1 MQGKGF
7 IRVVAVLLI
16 AISIYQLLFT
26 WKANQIEKQAW
37 ELAISSIPAED
48 PAALFP
54 NDPVSQ
60 FTYNDSIQRARVDF
74 KNFYLDS
81 LAPEKVFL
89 WNTFRKV
96 KENQLNLGLDL
107 QGGMSAV
114 LQVNIKELLI
124 SISDN
129 NMNPAFRD
137 ALDLA
142 ESRLS
147 ESTDDYITLFAQA
160 YKEKNPSGKL
170 ANLFATRSNLESIQ
184 GTSSDEEVLTYIRKE
199 SGDAIQRTYNIIST
213 RIDQFGLKQP
223 NVTLEPRKGRIT
235 VEMAGVDNP
244 QRVRKMLQ
252 ATASLEFWETY
263 RANELG
269 QSLNEANDA
278 LKAYIAYTKKGIVKP
293 EETGTDT
300 DVTSEAAKLL
310 LEGDDDD
317 VALSEAA
324 DLNNKDTAASKND
337 LEAFLQEAPLFA
349 LLNPAVDERNMYME
363 TPVIGYV
370 MNRDTAKLAAY
381 LAVPEIKN
389 KFPKD
394 VVFMWGAKPV
404 GEKNDFFELYAIQRR
419 PNTDKPF
426 IDGSAVEN
434 ARPDLDQFGNV
445 TISMRMTGEGA
456 RKWKKMTGDNV
467 NRSIAI
473 VVDNQV
479 YSAPN
484 VTEEISGGSSQITGR
499 FTQQE
504 AQDLSNILKIG
515 KLPASANI
523 VEEETVGATL
533 GAESVRAG
541 MLSMLAGLILVVAF
555 MIFFYNT
562 AGLAANIVLLLNLF
576 LIIGILATYGATL
589 TLPGIAGIVLTMG
602 MAVDANVI
610 IFERIKEELRLG
622 KTMVTAIADGF
633 KNSYS
638 AILDG
643 NITTF
648 ITGAILLYVG
658 LGPVKGFATTLI
670 IGILTTL
677 FTAVLLSRVIIES
690 FTSKDGKKFAV
701 SNSFSE
707 NFLQNIHFDFIG
719 KRKIAYLIST
729 TFIVVGIASFFA
741 RGFEYGVDF
750 KGGREYKVRFEQ
762 PVQTDAIR
770 AELDKVLGS
779 GTIVKS
785 IGAANQVKITTS
797 YKIDQ
802 MGMDVDNE
810 VDQTIYEGLG
820 SFLSEGTSFETFKDV
835 FLLSRQKVDPTIS
848 VDIKQSS
855 FWATI
860 LSILAVFVYIL
871 IRFRSWSYSVG
882 AIAATAHD
890 AFFLLAA
897 FSLLHGFLP
906 FSMEINQTFIAAL
919 LTVIGYSLN
928 DTVVIF
934 DRLREYL
941 GVDTDKKQRLSGVMN
956 NAINSTLSRTFAT
969 SITTLFTILI
979 LFVFGGDV
987 LRAFSFAMIIGVLV
1001 GTYSS
1006 VFIASPIMYD
1016 LTKGRRPDVA
1026 PEKKA
1031 QPVVKEVK

>member
-37 ELAISSIPAED
+37 ELALTNIPSED

-60 FTYNDSIQRARVDF
+60 FVYTDSIQRARIDF

-124 SISDN
+124 SMSDN
-129 NMNPAFRD
+129 NMNPAFRE
-137 ALDLA
+137 ALELA
-142 ESRLS
+142 EDRLR
-147 ESTDDYITLFAQA
+147 ESTDDYITLFASA

-170 ANLFATRSNLESIQ
+170 ADIFATRSNLENIQ
-184 GTSSDEEVLTYIRKE
+184 GTSSDADVLAYIRKE

-244 QRVRKMLQ
+244 ARIRKMLQ

-269 QSLNEANDA
+269 QSLNDANDA
-278 LKAYIAYTKKGIVKP
+278 LKAYLAYTRKGRTATA
-293 EETGTDT
+293 EEISGTSSAD
-300 DVTSEAAKLL
+300 AAKLL
-310 LEGDDDD
+310 LEGEDESSPDD
-317 VALSEAA
+317 ALDSSTA
-324 DLNNKDTAASKND
+324 DTSSTKKD
-337 LEAFLQEAPLFA
+337 LEAFMQEAPLFA
-349 LLNPAVDERNMYME
+349 MLNPAVDERNMYME

-370 MNRDTAKLAAY
+370 MNRDTAKLSAY
-381 LAVPEIKN
+381 LAIPEIRN
-389 KFPKD
+389 KFPKN
-394 VVFMWGAKPV
+394 VTFMWGAKAV
-404 GEKNDFFELYAIQRR
+404 GEKNDFFELYAIQKR

-426 IDGSAVEN
+426 IDGSAVET

-445 TISMRMTGEGA
+445 TISMRMSGEGA

-484 VTEEISGGSSQITGR
+484 VTEEISGGSSQISGR
-499 FTQQE
+499 FSQQE
-504 AQDLSNILKIG
+504 AEDLSNILKIG

-541 MLSMLAGLILVVAF
+541 MLSMLAGLIMVIAF
-555 MIFFYNT
+555 MVFFYNT
-562 AGLAANIVLLLNLF
+562 AGLAANIVLLINLF

-690 FTSKDGKKFAV
+690 FTSKDGRKFAI

-707 NFLQNIHFDFIG
+707 NFLQNINFDFIG
-719 KRKIAYLIST
+719 NRKAAYAIST
-729 TFIVVGIASFFA
+729 IIIVIGLVSFIA

-770 AELDKVLGS
+770 SELDKVLGT
-779 GTIVKS
+779 GTIVKT
-785 IGAANQVKITTS
+785 IGASNQVKITTS
-797 YKIDQ
+797 YKIDET
-802 MGMDVDNE
+802 GLDIDND
-810 VDQTIYEGLG
+810 VDQTIFEGLAP
-820 SFLSEGTSFETFKDV
+820 FISEGTTFETFRDV

-860 LSILAVFVYIL
+860 LSIIAVFIYIL

-897 FSLLHGFLP
+897 FSLLHGLLP

-941 GVDTDKKQRLSGVMN
+941 GADIDKKQSLSGVMN

-969 SITTLFTILI
+969 SITTLFTILV
-979 LFVFGGDV
+979 LFFFGGEV
-987 LRAFSFAMIIGVLV
+987 LRAFSFAMIIGVLI

-1031 QPVVKEVK
+1031 EPVAKTAK

>member
-37 ELAISSIPAED
+37 ELALTNIPSEE
-48 PAALFP
+48 PATLFP

-60 FTYNDSIQRARVDF
+60 FVYTDSIQRARIDF

-81 LAPEKVFL
+81 LAPEEVFL
-89 WNTFRKV
+89 WNTYRKV

-124 SISDN
+124 SMSDN
-129 NMNPAFRD
+129 NSNPAFRE
-137 ALDLA
+137 ALELA
-142 ESRLS
+142 EDRLR
-147 ESTDDYITLFAQA
+147 ESTDDYITLFAAA
-160 YKEKNPSGKL
+160 YQEKNPTGKL
-170 ANLFATRSNLESIQ
+170 ADIFATRSSLENIQ
-184 GTSSDEEVLTYIRKE
+184 GTSSDADVLTYIRSE

-244 QRVRKMLQ
+244 ARIRKMLQ

-278 LKAYIAYTKKGIVKP
+278 LKAYLAYTKQGSTVSA
-293 EETGTDT
+293 EELSAASNAD
-300 DVTSEAAKLL
+300 AAKLL
-310 LEGDDDD
+310 LEGEEEE
-317 VALSEAA
+317 VAATDAA
-324 DLNNKDTAASKND
+324 DSAASDTSSTKKD
-337 LEAFLQEAPLFA
+337 MEAFMQEAPLFA
-349 LLNPAVDERNMYME
+349 MLNPAVDERNMYME

-370 MNRDTAKLAAY
+370 MNRDTAKLSAY
-381 LAVPEIKN
+381 LAIPEIKN

-394 VVFMWGAKPV
+394 ATFMWSAKPV
-404 GEKNDFFELYAIQRR
+404 GEKNDFFELYAIQKR
-419 PNTDKPF
+419 PNTDKAF
-426 IDGSAVEN
+426 IDGSAVET

-484 VTEEISGGSSQITGR
+484 VTEEIAGGSSQISGR

-541 MLSMLAGLILVVAF
+541 MLSMLAGLIMVIAF
-555 MIFFYNT
+555 MVFFYNT
-562 AGLAANIVLLLNLF
+562 AGLAANIVLLINLF

-690 FTSKDGKKFAV
+690 FTSKDGSKFAV
-701 SNSFSE
+701 SNKFSE
-707 NFLQNIHFDFIG
+707 SFLQNITFDFIG
-719 KRKIAYLIST
+719 KRRIAYGIST
-729 TFIVVGIASFFA
+729 FIIVVGLISFVA

-770 AELDKVLGS
+770 SELDKVLGP
-779 GTIVKS
+779 GTIVKT
-785 IGAANQVKITTS
+785 IGASNQVKITTS
-797 YKIDQ
+797 YKIDET
-802 MGMDVDNE
+802 GLEIDNE
-810 VDQTIYEGLG
+810 VDQTIFEGLAPFI
-820 SFLSEGTSFETFKDV
+820 SKGTNFETFRDV

-890 AFFLLAA
+890 AFFLLAT
-897 FSLLHGFLP
+897 FSLLHGLLP

-941 GVDTDKKQRLSGVMN
+941 GADIDKKQSLSGTMN
-956 NAINSTLSRTFAT
+956 NAISSTMSRTFAT
-969 SITTLFTILI
+969 SITTIFTVVI
-979 LFVFGGDV
+979 LFFFGGEV
-987 LRAFSFAMIIGVLV
+987 LRAFSFAMIIGVAI

-1031 QPVVKEVK
+1031 EAVSKAAK